1 MLVTEMFRAAFH
13 WSFWIEQQILT
24 LMILGTAL
32 LFTLLL
38 SLTTFIASQSS
49 VCGIPALCGYTGL
62 TGDGLG
68 FSWKHSVTNI

>member
-1 MLVTEMFRAAFH
+1 MFRAAFQ
-13 WSFWIEQQILT
+13 SFWIEQQVLT

-38 SLTTFIASQSS
+38 SLMTFIASQSS
-49 VCGIPALCGYTGL
+49 VCGIPALCRYTGL
-62 TGDGLG
+62 TEDGLG